1 MDRTIR
7 LLALLGCALGAGCA
21 SVSGGNTQKMYVQAQ
36 AQDGTPVAGAD
47 CSLSNDKGTW
57 RIQSPGDTSI
67 TRSNKR
73 MEVKCDKSPL
83 PQGVVSVE
91 SATRGAMFGNLIVGG
106 VVGAV
111 IDHSSG
117 AAYEYP
123 EMIKVVMGRH
133 IAMDQPK
140 GTTPAATAEAMK
152 VARTRQD
159 QARTQPPTAAA
170 QVHVPQVTP
179 PVVASALPMQVPPPI
194 ASGYARIDDVD
205 AVPYLGDKGREDY
218 RQWVGRPTPK
228 AFALASTGHWF
239 GAWSLKPFDPSHP
252 SDPTERALLVCS
264 QRAAAPCKLYAV
276 NGSVV
281 WTKQAAPPAVLAPV
295 VQPVTF
301 TPPRPNP

>member
-1 MDRTIR
+1 
-7 LLALLGCALGAGCA
+7 
-21 SVSGGNTQKMYVQAQ
+21 
-36 AQDGTPVAGAD
+36 
-47 CSLSNDKGTW
+47 
-57 RIQSPGDTSI
+57 
-67 TRSNKR
+67 
-73 MEVKCDKSPL
+73 MEIKCDKSPL

-91 SATRGAMFGNLIVGG
+91 SATRGAMFGNIIVGG

-123 EMIKVVMGRH
+123 EMIKVVMGH
-133 IAMDQPK
+133 HVAMDQPK
-140 GTTPAATAEAMK
+140 GSTPAATAEAMK

-159 QARTQPPTAAA
+159 QARMQPLATAAQA
-170 QVHVPQVTP
+170 HVPQTASP
-179 PVVASALPMQVPPPI
+179 PVASSPQAPPPI
-194 ASGYARIDDVD
+194 ATGYARIDDVD

-228 AFALASTGHWF
+228 AFALANTGHWF
-239 GAWSLKPFDPSHP
+239 GAWSLKPLDPSHP

-281 WTKQAAPPAVLAPV
+281 WTKQAAAPAVLPPV
-295 VQPVTF
+295 VQPVTY